1 MREKSKSRSNL
12 KVDQYNVKHRN
23 SILFIV
29 LSANKIMNVQSGGER
44 LKLIMQIVVGKLN
57 QCGMRQA
64 PGGGMR

>member
-1 MREKSKSRSNL
+1 MREKRQSRSNL

-23 SILFIV
+23 SILLIV

-57 QCGMRQA
+57 QRCLRQA
-64 PGGGMR
+64 PEGGMR